1 MEFIKRFKML
11 LGFSGATPAQ
21 VDASVPT
28 NKIIV
33 ASHANDSKQKEV
45 SIAKSKAFEKK
56 LVKFAFMTIKL
67 LSKVFVG
74 AIILVVLAHF
84 APELR
89 EQVPSLYKF
98 VDLIMNFM
106 ELLFA
111 NFWQVIDKLL

>member
-1 MEFIKRFKML
+1 MEFVERFKML

-33 ASHANDSKQKEV
+33 ASNATDSKPKVV
-45 SIAKSKAFEKK
+45 SIPKSKNFEKK
-56 LVKFAFMTIKL
+56 LVKFAFMAIKL
-67 LSKVFVG
+67 LSKIFVG
-74 AIILVVLAHF
+74 AIVLVVLAHF
-84 APELR
+84 VPELR
-89 EQVPSLYKF
+89 EKIPSLYRF
-98 VDLIMNFM
+98 VDLIMNAM